1 MSDTGQTGIVSFDF
15 ETFYDAEY
23 SLSKMS
29 VHNYVHD
36 PRFDAYLVSVHDES
50 GPVYIGRPEGFDWT
64 RLDGKIAAAHNMAFD
79 WQVLARLVELGKV
92 PRMPKAAEFICTAD
106 MAAWLGVK
114 RDLKTAALHL
124 LGEEVSKATRSA
136 MMGKAASD
144 LQGDSAVLE
153 YAGKDAELCYRL
165 AEKYLPQWPENERC
179 ISALNREAGIR
190 GIHMDAALVDA
201 GIAALEPQLQAAM
214 DKIPW
219 VQNGEKPLSP
229 GALRQYGTA
238 LGLSVPASLAKDS
251 PDFVAWSEKYAAQY
265 PWVKA
270 VGEYRSINALLC
282 RVQSLRDGIDR
293 RTGVFPFSIKYYGA
307 ATGRFS
313 GGGAEGA
320 GKFNCQNMPRKA
332 MYGVDLRPM
341 FWARPGHVFV
351 IADYNQIEARYLLWM
366 AGDEATLAPMRAGK
380 SVYQA
385 AAEAA
390 GLCRVGCDLKH
401 DDPHTYQMVKSTVLG
416 AGYQA
421 SGPKFRAFAKTMG
434 VELSEEEANET
445 IREWREKNWRITRL
459 WREHHDALA
468 YSARRKD
475 DTHQVELMSGRI
487 LTYWEPRYVGSREI
501 SVVQTRGIGRSYLYG
516 GKIVENITQ
525 AGCRDLLVDAWGAV
539 DKAGLPPVVLTVHD
553 EIVIEA
559 KEDEAGQVAK
569 ELERCMTTCSPWA
582 EGLPLGVDVTVTDRY
597 TK

>member
-1 MSDTGQTGIVSFDF
+1 MSDTGQISIVSFDF

-36 PRFDAYLVSVHDES
+36 QRFDAYLVSVHDGS

-64 RLDGKIAAAHNMAFD
+64 RLDGKIAAAHNMSFD
-79 WQVLARLVELGKV
+79 FQVLARLVELGKV
-92 PRMPKAAEFICTAD
+92 PRMPQAAEFICTAD

-114 RDLKTAALHL
+114 RDLKTAALYL

-165 AEKYLPQWPENERC
+165 AEKYLPQWPEKERR

-282 RVQSLRDGIDR
+282 KVESIRNGIDR
-293 RTGVFPFSIKYYGA
+293 STNMFPFGIRYMGA

-313 GGGAEGA
+313 GGSSGESG
-320 GKFNCQNMPRKA
+320 GKVNMQNLPGRT
-332 MYGVDLRPM
+332 MYGVDVRPM
-341 FWARPGHVFV
+341 FMARPGHVFIV
-351 IADYNQIEARYLLWM
+351 ADYSQVEARYLLWL
-366 AGDEATLAPMRAGK
+366 AGDTDALVPLREGV

-385 AAEAA
+385 QAETL
-390 GLCRVGCDLKH
+390 GLAEKGSNISETNKPLYKYVKACLSGDTLVLTNRGYIPIVRVTDTDLVWDGLNWVHQKGPVCNGYRKWGNLIH
-401 DDPHTYQMVKSTVLG
+401 YRGEAYTDDHRVFT
-416 AGYQA
+416 
-421 SGPKFRAFAKTMG
+421 GPGRGDARPIGPLFRRGDLARLAWRTTPGSDWADVRALACAVGRAFFCLGKQICEMLLHRLRVCVRG
-434 VELSEEEANET
+434 ELVQPEIGEDPAVQSLRCGPRAART
-445 IREWREKNWRITRL
+445 DAPAVGGGQIR
-459 WREHHDALA
+459 
-468 YSARRKD
+468 
-475 DTHQVELMSGRI
+475 
-487 LTYWEPRYVGSREI
+487 
-501 SVVQTRGIGRSYLYG
+501 
-516 GKIVENITQ
+516 
-525 AGCRDLLVDAWGAV
+525 
-539 DKAGLPPVVLTVHD
+539 PPVRGAT
-553 EIVIEA
+553 
-559 KEDEAGQVAK
+559 GP
-569 ELERCMTTCSPWA
+569 LERNNGPV
-582 EGLPLGVDVTVTDRY
+582 L
-597 TK
+597 